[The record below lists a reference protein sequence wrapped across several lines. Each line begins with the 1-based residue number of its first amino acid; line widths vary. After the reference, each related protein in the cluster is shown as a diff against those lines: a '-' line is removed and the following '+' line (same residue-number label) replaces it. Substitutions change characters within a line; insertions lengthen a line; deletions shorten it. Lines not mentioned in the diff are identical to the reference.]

1 MLFVTMR
8 NGCQVRITIQLTMM
22 GKLNHRP
29 FPEIQFDYKGKFGF
43 GITSIRFAS
52 NCPLRTPH
60 PLKKKFLSHSNL
72 IYLKMHIVKEENW
85 I

>member
-8 NGCQVRITIQLTMM
+8 NGCQVRIAIQLTMM

-43 GITSIRFAS
+43 GIIFIRFCSKISSEDTTA
-52 NCPLRTPH
+52 
-60 PLKKKFLSHSNL
+60 
-72 IYLKMHIVKEENW
+72 IEEKVPFSQ
-85 I
+85 